1 LPPSQA
7 ASSRSRTRSR
17 ITAAATLVTLT
28 LVAGGCSSSDSS
40 SPSANPSPT
49 GTPLAGGNAGQAT
62 STVLLGKVAGTIKKK
77 NWKTF
82 MKDHRK
88 TMLKQV
94 GTAVD
99 TWIDGGFVGVDYPRD
114 SFDAAFDSF
123 TGAARHDADRQR
135 KLMTNWQLRS
145 DIDGVEV
152 KKRRVTVDVLA
163 PRGRPAG
170 ATARVHLVFVTSG
183 DTTERVTVRGRLFL
197 SPAPGKWQIFGYD
210 VSKGAKG

>member
-1 LPPSQA
+1 MPPFQA

-17 ITAAATLVTLT
+17 LTAAATLAALT

-40 SPSANPSPT
+40 SPSADTSPT
-49 GTPLAGGNAGQAT
+49 TSLGGGNAGEAT
-62 STVLLGKVAGTIKKK
+62 STVMLGKVAGTIKKK

-94 GTAVD
+94 GEAVD

-123 TGAARHDADRQR
+123 TERAKKDANAQK
-135 KLMTNWQLRS
+135 KLMTNWDLRQT
-145 DIDGVEV
+145 IDGVDV
-152 KKRRVTVDVLA
+152 KKRARHRRRPGPARSPGRCHGPRPPGLPDVRRHA
-163 PRGRPAG
+163 
-170 ATARVHLVFVTSG
+170 
-183 DTTERVTVRGRLFL
+183 ERVTVRGRLFL
-197 SPAPGKWQIFGYD
+197 SPAHGKWQIFGYD
-210 VSKGAKG
+210 VSKGAK